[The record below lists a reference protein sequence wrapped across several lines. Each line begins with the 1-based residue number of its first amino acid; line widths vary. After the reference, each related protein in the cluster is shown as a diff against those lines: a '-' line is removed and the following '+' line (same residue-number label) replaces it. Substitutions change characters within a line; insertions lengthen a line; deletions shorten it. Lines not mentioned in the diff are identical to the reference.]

1 VYVNVLKG
9 RENNEKVEKTGG
21 GNTDEVIRVRENELN
36 VEKKVHDVQTS
47 MERER
52 ERLINA
58 HPHLQG

>member
-1 VYVNVLKG
+1 MYVNVLKC

-52 ERLINA
+52 EREA
-58 HPHLQG
+58 D